1 MQDFYLQEEGR
12 ATCSSKM
19 LKTIDPT
26 PPILSNLGDGAIIL
40 GTLEVQVVGRVE
52 VPKTGGSTEP
62 RGQGMPPCPG
72 WSSFSGFR
80 LDAGKPV
87 RTGYSSA
94 EDKQQLSSKCPGTSL

>member
-52 VPKTGGSTEP
+52 VPKTGGSTEYRAPGKSQETP
-62 RGQGMPPCPG
+62 RFPSKGSFQSFELKPCEP
-72 WSSFSGFR
+72 
-80 LDAGKPV
+80 
-87 RTGYSSA
+87 
-94 EDKQQLSSKCPGTSL
+94 LSIFLRSQAQKTCTYRRI